1 MYDEVM
7 QLIAL
12 AKNDEAY
19 FKRIDA
25 LKQQMLEL
33 AQVKEIAKTLGEADM
48 HLASARQQADIL
60 LEEAL
65 KTAEEMKGEATY
77 YIQEQKLL
85 LEKTKLK
92 KQVVDN
98 KETELQKSI
107 EETKVKQEELEK
119 SIVEHRR
126 LSAER
131 NEESE
136 KAQKVR
142 KEFEDKL
149 RAIKEIANK

>member
-60 LEEAL
+60 LEEAK

-149 RAIKEIANK
+149 RAIKEIAGK